1 MENYEYFEKGY
12 ERIWQN
18 FKFSFRVYQANIV
31 FQRRL
36 CVETL
41 EEIDRLHKEY
51 LRCYGVS
58 TYGLYRHY
66 LNMVEKNYE
75 LIR

>member
-51 LRCYGVS
+51 LCCYGVS
-58 TYGLYRHY
+58 TYGLYRRY